1 MSGFKGRRRACAAAP
16 LAAALLVLLSSSA
29 SRGDDRAEIEALKK
43 QVEALQ
49 RSDAEKQR
57 KLDEMM
63 ELLRQI
69 APQAVDAKK
78 KRTPV
83 RAAEV
88 RAKKKPAAAA
98 APADSRRALDE
109 AVRDLQTASPPAD
122 AATAR
127 QEESPPAPTA
137 FGAPTDSRRALD
149 EAVRALPSEPARD
162 GDASVAA
169 TNVAAPGESTTA
181 AAAPVESTV
190 PIDTTTESLGV
201 PGPSAVPGTLL
212 YRPLPG
218 QATLRLLE
226 PSLDVMAAGGWS
238 TANDSELKTLE
249 GGEHDPRRRGFT
261 LQQAELS
268 LYGAV
273 DPYFTAEAHIV
284 FYEGG
289 VELEEAFGTTQ
300 RLPYGLQVEAGYY
313 LTEFGRLNPT
323 HPHAWSWID
332 QPIVNTRMFG
342 GDGLRSAGVQGSW
355 LLPLPFFSE
364 LWLGVQNA
372 NGGEYTVSFLA
383 DEGIG
388 GYPAVRTDTRNF
400 GDLLYLA
407 RSATAWNMGD
417 EVSAL
422 LGFSGLFGPN
432 STGGGARTFIYG
444 ADFTL
449 KWRPVDN
456 FRGWPFLLW
465 QTEVMKR
472 DYTAE
477 PFVAGTVP
485 DDDGDDHG
493 HAHGLATIAH
503 DAHDD
508 DDHQEPGE
516 TVPGQILRDWGFY
529 TQLLYGFRHPWA
541 AGVRVEWVSGSGE
554 SVPEGRSN
562 DPLRDDRLRVSPLL
576 QYQPSEFSRI
586 RLQYNYD
593 HATALPGE
601 DASTVWLALELLY
614 GSHPAHKW

>member
-1 MSGFKGRRRACAAAP
+1 MPRVQGRRGAAMALP
-16 LAAALLVLLSSSA
+16 LAASLLVLLA
-29 SRGDDRAEIEALKK
+29 AGRAYGDDRAEIDALKK

-63 ELLRQI
+63 DLLRQI
-69 APQAVDAKK
+69 APQAAAAKK
-78 KRTPV
+78 APSGK
-83 RAAEV
+83 
-88 RAKKKPAAAA
+88 AKAPTKAVATAKPAE
-98 APADSRRALDE
+98 PADSRQALDE
-109 AVRDLQTASPPAD
+109 AVRDLPPA
-122 AATAR
+122 TAV
-127 QEESPPAPTA
+127 APTA
-137 FGAPTDSRRALD
+137 APDAVATAPSLDTTVDSLGAPGR
-149 EAVRALPSEPARD
+149 
-162 GDASVAA
+162 
-169 TNVAAPGESTTA
+169 
-181 AAAPVESTV
+181 
-190 PIDTTTESLGV
+190 
-201 PGPSAVPGTLL
+201 SAVPGTLL

-226 PSLDVMAAGGWS
+226 PSFDIMTTGGWS
-238 TANDSELKTLE
+238 TADDSEIKTLQ
-249 GGEHDPRRRGFT
+249 GGAHDPRRRGFT

-273 DPYFTAEAHIV
+273 DPYFTAETHIV
-284 FYEGG
+284 FFEGG

-300 RLPYGLQVEAGYY
+300 RLPWGLQVEAGYY
-313 LTEFGRLNPT
+313 LTEFGRINPT

-342 GDGLRSAGVQGSW
+342 GDGLRSPGIQTSW
-355 LLPLPFFSE
+355 LLPVPFFAQ
-364 LWLGVQNA
+364 LWGGVQNA
-372 NGGEYTVSFLA
+372 NGGEYTASFLA
-383 DEGIG
+383 DEGVG

-407 RSATAWNMGD
+407 RFDTAWNMG
-417 EVSAL
+417 EETSAL

-432 STGGGARTFIYG
+432 STGGAARTFIYG

-465 QTEVMKR
+465 QSEVMKR

-477 PFVAGTVP
+477 PFLAGTAVDP
-485 DDDGDDHG
+485 DDDGGHG
-493 HAHGLATIAH
+493 HAHSVAGVQQH
-503 DAHDD
+503 SHDD
-508 DDHQEPGE
+508 EGGGDEDEE
-516 TVPGQILRDWGFY
+516 FTENIPGQLLRDWGFY
-529 TQLLYGFRHPWA
+529 TQLLYGFAHPWA
-541 AGVRVEWVSGSGE
+541 AGVRVEWASGSGE
-554 SVPEGRSN
+554 SYPEGRSN

-601 DASTVWLALELLY
+601 DASTVWVGLELLY
-614 GSHPAHKW
+614 GTHPAHKW

>member
-1 MSGFKGRRRACAAAP
+1 MARVEGRWGAVWLAP
-16 LAAALLVLLSSSA
+16 LAASLLVLAASA
-29 SRGDDRAEIEALKK
+29 AHADDRSEIEALKK

-69 APQAVDAKK
+69 APQAAAAKK
-78 KRTPV
+78 PP
-83 RAAEV
+83 AA
-88 RAKKKPAAAA
+88 RAKTPSRAVASTKAKEPD
-98 APADSRRALDE
+98 DSRRALDE
-109 AVRDLQTASPPAD
+109 AVRELSP
-122 AATAR
+122 
-127 QEESPPAPTA
+127 EPPMP
-137 FGAPTDSRRALD
+137 
-149 EAVRALPSEPARD
+149 
-162 GDASVAA
+162 
-169 TNVAAPGESTTA
+169 
-181 AAAPVESTV
+181 AAAPSAEVATATT
-190 PIDTTTESLGV
+190 PALDTSPESLGV
-201 PGPSAVPGTLL
+201 PGSSAVPGTLL

-226 PSLDVMAAGGWS
+226 PSFDILTAGGWS
-238 TANDSELKTLE
+238 TADDSEIRTLQ
-249 GGEHDPRRRGFT
+249 GGAHDPRRRGFT

-273 DPYFTAEAHIV
+273 DPYFTAETHIV
-284 FYEGG
+284 FFEGG

-300 RLPYGLQVEAGYY
+300 RLPWGLQLEAGYY
-313 LTEFGRLNPT
+313 LTEFGRINPT

-342 GDGLRSAGVQGSW
+342 GDGLRSAGVQTSW
-355 LLPLPFFSE
+355 LLPVPFFAQ
-364 LWLGVQNA
+364 LWAGVQNA
-372 NGGEYTVSFLA
+372 NGGEYTASFLA
-383 DEGIG
+383 DEGVG

-407 RSATAWNMGD
+407 RFDTAWNMGE

-432 STGGGARTFIYG
+432 STGGPARTFIYG
-444 ADFTL
+444 ADFTM

-465 QTEVMKR
+465 QSELMKR

-477 PFVAGTVP
+477 PFVAGTAVDP
-485 DDDGDDHG
+485 DDGGHG
-493 HAHGLATIAH
+493 HAHGVAGVQQ
-503 DAHDD
+503 DGHDD
-508 DDHQEPGE
+508 EGDEDGE
-516 TVPGQILRDWGFY
+516 FTENIPGQLLRDWGFY
-529 TQLLYGFRHPWA
+529 TQLLYGFAHPWA
-541 AGVRVEWVSGSGE
+541 AGVRVEWASGSGE
-554 SVPEGRSN
+554 SYPDGRSN

-601 DASTVWLALELLY
+601 NASTVWVALELLY
-614 GSHPAHKW
+614 GTHPAHKW

>member
-1 MSGFKGRRRACAAAP
+1 MPGFQGRRRRTVAAP
-16 LAAALLVLLSSSA
+16 VAAALLVLLSA
-29 SRGDDRAEIEALKK
+29 AAARADDRAEIEALKK

-69 APQAVDAKK
+69 APQAAVVKHKHSFA
-78 KRTPV
+78 RTKVVATP
-83 RAAEV
+83 AAD
-88 RAKKKPAAAA
+88 AAAA
-98 APADSRRALDE
+98 NARRALDDAARDMESAPARPAITTAPPVAPASTVQPAGSAPADSRRALDQ
-109 AVRDLQTASPPAD
+109 AVR
-122 AATAR
+122 
-127 QEESPPAPTA
+127 
-137 FGAPTDSRRALD
+137 G
-149 EAVRALPSEPARD
+149 LPSEPRRPAD
-162 GDASVAA
+162 GSSTDAGSAEP
-169 TNVAAPGESTTA
+169 TAPLETTA
-181 AAAPVESTV
+181 DA
-190 PIDTTTESLGV
+190 LGV
-201 PGPSAVPGTLL
+201 PGSSAVPGTLL

-226 PSLDVMAAGGWS
+226 PSVDVMVAGGWS
-238 TANDSELKTLE
+238 TADDSEIKTLQ
-249 GGEHDPRRRGFT
+249 GGAHDPRRRGFT

-273 DPYFTAEAHIV
+273 DPYFTAETHIA
-284 FYEGG
+284 FFEGG
-289 VELEEAFGTTQ
+289 VELEEAFATTQ
-300 RLPYGLQVEAGYY
+300 RLPYGLRLEAGYY
-313 LTEFGRLNPT
+313 LTEFGRINPT
-323 HPHAWSWID
+323 HLHAWSWVD

-342 GDGLRSAGVQGSW
+342 GDGLRSAGVQASW

-364 LWLGVQNA
+364 LWGGVQNA
-372 NGGEYTVSFLA
+372 NGGEYTTSFLA

-388 GYPAVRTDTRNF
+388 GYPAVRTDTRNL
-400 GDLLYLA
+400 GDLLYLV

-417 EVSAL
+417 ETSAL

-432 STGGGARTFIYG
+432 STGGPARTFIYG

-449 KWRPVDN
+449 KWRPADS

-477 PFVAGTVP
+477 PFVAGSEI
-485 DDDGDDHG
+485 DDEPDDHG
-493 HAHGLATIAH
+493 HSHGLATARDTEH
-503 DAHDD
+503 DHDD
-508 DDHQEPGE
+508 DHETGE
-516 TVPGQILRDWGFY
+516 SIPGQLLRDWGFY

-541 AGVRVEWVSGSGE
+541 AGVRVEWASGSGE

-601 DASTVWLALELLY
+601 DASTIWLALELLY
-614 GSHPAHKW
+614 GGHPAHEW

>member
-1 MSGFKGRRRACAAAP
+1 MPRFQGMWSAVTTAP
-16 LAAALLVLLSSSA
+16 LAAWLLVLLSTTA
-29 SRGDDRAEIEALKK
+29 AGADDRAEIEALKA

-63 ELLRQI
+63 DLLRQI
-69 APQAVDAKK
+69 APQA
-78 KRTPV
+78 
-83 RAAEV
+83 
-88 RAKKKPAAAA
+88 A
-98 APADSRRALDE
+98 APAKKAPPSKTRVAASPKPAKPVDSRQALDQ
-109 AVRDLQTASPPAD
+109 AVRELD
-122 AATAR
+122 AAPAKPVEAPAADVVATA
-127 QEESPPAPTA
+127 
-137 FGAPTDSRRALD
+137 
-149 EAVRALPSEPARD
+149 PSQPQPRL
-162 GDASVAA
+162 DAS
-169 TNVAAPGESTTA
+169 S
-181 AAAPVESTV
+181 
-190 PIDTTTESLGV
+190 ESLGV
-201 PGPSAVPGTLL
+201 PGSSAVPGTLL

-218 QATLRLLE
+218 QVTLRLLE
-226 PSLDVMAAGGWS
+226 PSFDIMTAGGWS
-238 TANDSELKTLE
+238 TADDSEIKTLQ
-249 GGEHDPRRRGFT
+249 GGAHDPRRRGFT

-273 DPYFTAEAHIV
+273 DPYFTAETHIV
-284 FYEGG
+284 FFEGG

-300 RLPYGLQVEAGYY
+300 RLPYGLQLEAGYY
-313 LTEFGRLNPT
+313 LTEFGRINPT

-364 LWLGVQNA
+364 LWAGVQNA
-372 NGGEYTVSFLA
+372 NGGEYTASFLS
-383 DEGIG
+383 DEAVG

-432 STGGGARTFIYG
+432 STGGPARTFIYG

-456 FRGWPFLLW
+456 FRGWPYLLW

-477 PFVAGTVP
+477 PFVAGTPV
-485 DDDGDDHG
+485 DDGDDDGHG
-493 HAHGLATIAH
+493 HAHGIATVRQH
-503 DAHDD
+503 AHDD
-508 DDHQEPGE
+508 EDEDEE
-516 TVPGQILRDWGFY
+516 LSENIPGQLLRDWGLY

-541 AGVRVEWVSGSGE
+541 AGIRFEWASGSGQ
-554 SVPEGRSN
+554 SYPEGRAN
-562 DPLRDDRLRVSPLL
+562 DPLRDDRLRVSPLI

-614 GSHPAHKW
+614 GTHPAHKW

>member
-1 MSGFKGRRRACAAAP
+1 MTRFQERWRSVP
-16 LAAALLVLLSSSA
+16 LVVLLVATLA
-29 SRGDDRAEIEALKK
+29 PPAAHGDDRAEIDALKK

-69 APQAVDAKK
+69 APQAAAAKK
-78 KRTPV
+78 APAR
-83 RAAEV
+83 RAARGES
-88 RAKKKPAAAA
+88 AQAAAPKPSP
-98 APADSRRALDE
+98 APADSRQALD
-109 AVRDLQTASPPAD
+109 D
-122 AATAR
+122 
-127 QEESPPAPTA
+127 
-137 FGAPTDSRRALD
+137 
-149 EAVRALPSEPARD
+149 AVRALS
-162 GDASVAA
+162 
-169 TNVAAPGESTTA
+169 APTTTTTT
-181 AAAPVESTV
+181 TV
-190 PIDTTTESLGV
+190 PAPTVGAVASAPAEPPLDTTTESLGL
-201 PGPSAVPGTLL
+201 PGSSAVPGTLL

-226 PSLDVMAAGGWS
+226 PSFDIMTAGGWS
-238 TANDSELKTLE
+238 TADDDEIKTLQ
-249 GGEHDPRRRGFT
+249 GGAHDPRRRGFT

-273 DPYFTAEAHIV
+273 DPYFTAETHIV
-284 FYEGG
+284 FFEGG

-300 RLPYGLQVEAGYY
+300 RLPYGLQLEAGYY
-313 LTEFGRLNPT
+313 LTEFGRINPT

-342 GDGLRSAGVQGSW
+342 GDGLRSPGVQTSW
-355 LLPLPFFSE
+355 LLPVPFFWE
-364 LWLGVQNA
+364 LWGGVQNA
-372 NGGEYTVSFLA
+372 NGGEYTTSFLA
-383 DEGIG
+383 DEGVG

-407 RSATAWNMGD
+407 RSATAWNLGE
-417 EVSAL
+417 EVSVL

-432 STGGGARTFIYG
+432 STGGPARTFIYG

-465 QTEVMKR
+465 QSEVMKR

-477 PFVAGTVP
+477 PFVAGTDVEEP
-485 DDDGDDHG
+485 DDDHG
-493 HAHGLATIAH
+493 HAHGLATVRH
-503 DAHDD
+503 DHGDED
-508 DDHQEPGE
+508 EDGE
-516 TVPGQILRDWGFY
+516 DVMENVPGQLLRDWGFY
-529 TQLLYGFRHPWA
+529 TQLLYGFQHPWA
-541 AGVRVEWVSGSGE
+541 AGVRVEWASGSGE
-554 SVPEGRSN
+554 SYPDGRAN

-586 RLQYNYD
+586 RLQYNFD

-614 GSHPAHKW
+614 GTHPAHKW

>member
-1 MSGFKGRRRACAAAP
+1 MPRVQGRWGAATAIP
-16 LAAALLVLLSSSA
+16 LAASFLLALGGA
-29 SRGDDRAEIEALKK
+29 DARADDKAEIEALKK

-69 APQAVDAKK
+69 APQAATAKK
-78 KRTPV
+78 PPAVKAKTRERAVAKPQPKEPV
-83 RAAEV
+83 
-88 RAKKKPAAAA
+88 
-98 APADSRRALDE
+98 DSRQALDE
-109 AVRDLQTASPPAD
+109 AVRELSP
-122 AATAR
+122 
-127 QEESPPAPTA
+127 
-137 FGAPTDSRRALD
+137 
-149 EAVRALPSEPARD
+149 
-162 GDASVAA
+162 
-169 TNVAAPGESTTA
+169 
-181 AAAPVESTV
+181 AAAPAPSVAPPPAVDVATASQ
-190 PIDTTTESLGV
+190 PAPAPLDTTTDSLGL
-201 PGPSAVPGTLL
+201 PGRSAVPGTLL

-226 PSLDVMAAGGWS
+226 PSFDIMTVGGWS
-238 TANDSELKTLE
+238 TADDSEIKTLQ
-249 GGEHDPRRRGFT
+249 GGAHDPRRRGFT

-273 DPYFTAEAHIV
+273 DPYFTAETHIV
-284 FYEGG
+284 FFEGG

-300 RLPYGLQVEAGYY
+300 RLPWGLQLEAGYY
-313 LTEFGRLNPT
+313 LTEFGRINPT

-355 LLPLPFFSE
+355 LLPLPFFAQ
-364 LWLGVQNA
+364 LWGGVQNA
-372 NGGEYTVSFLA
+372 NGGEYTASFLA
-383 DEGIG
+383 DEGVG

-407 RSATAWNMGD
+407 RLDAAWNMGD

-432 STGGGARTFIYG
+432 STGGPARTFIYG
-444 ADFTL
+444 ADFTM
-449 KWRPVDN
+449 KWRPADN

-465 QTEVMKR
+465 QSEVMKR

-477 PFVAGTVP
+477 PFVAGTAVDP
-485 DDDGDDHG
+485 DDDGHG
-493 HAHGLATIAH
+493 HAHAHDLATPQH
-503 DAHDD
+503 GDD
-508 DDHQEPGE
+508 GGGE
-516 TVPGQILRDWGFY
+516 DEGEEFTENIPGQLLRDWGFY
-529 TQLLYGFRHPWA
+529 TQLLYGFTHPWA
-541 AGVRVEWVSGSGE
+541 AGVRVEWASGSGQ
-554 SVPEGRSN
+554 SYPEGRRN

-601 DASTVWLALELLY
+601 DASTVWLGLELLY